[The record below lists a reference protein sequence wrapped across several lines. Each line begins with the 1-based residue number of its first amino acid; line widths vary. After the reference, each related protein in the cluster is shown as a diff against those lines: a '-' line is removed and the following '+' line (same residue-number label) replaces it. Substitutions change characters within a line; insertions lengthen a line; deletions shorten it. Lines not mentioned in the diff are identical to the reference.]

1 MSDVSTLLPIASIG
15 VFAKKKSL
23 IKSAQSLKGDWRF
36 PRVQVDVTEGDVDTA
51 IATYKSQSTHDLI
64 LIETDTIDDSFSDR
78 LEALSEYCTEDTAAI
93 IVGPVNDVNLYR
105 TLMSMGVSDY
115 LVHPIETEALAD
127 VVAKALVDRLGTA
140 RSKLISVVG
149 AKGGVGTSSIA
160 QALALGCSETLNQ
173 KTIVIDG
180 AGGASYLTVS
190 LGVEPTTTLREA
202 GRAALA
208 DDDDSMKRMLASIN
222 DKLDIL
228 ASGGEPLL
236 DDPIQP
242 EAFEN
247 IVNNLMSTYP
257 VVIFDASCASV
268 SIQKILLARSH
279 KVFVVTTPTLSSLRA
294 ARTLVQ
300 EIKDLHGGEECDK
313 SLIDLVINKKGQF
326 TGQEISKSEAEK
338 AIEHDVSVVIDFD
351 VKLFP
356 AAEIDGV
363 KITEIKNS
371 EKLVNTLLEKVQSL
385 VGVKRSEE
393 ISGKSKGGFLE
404 DILGKMKG

>member
-1 MSDVSTLLPIASIG
+1 M
-15 VFAKKKSL
+15 